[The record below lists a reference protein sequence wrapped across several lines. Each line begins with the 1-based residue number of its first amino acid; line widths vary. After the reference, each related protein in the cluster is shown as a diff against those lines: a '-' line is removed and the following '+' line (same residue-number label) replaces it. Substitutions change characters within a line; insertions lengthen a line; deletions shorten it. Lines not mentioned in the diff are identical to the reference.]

1 MRGIIYHAIGQ
12 ILLQLSNQER
22 LRMARIQNAFSS
34 IVSIRKDDIKLDITK
49 TAFQDLSYAPD

>member
-1 MRGIIYHAIGQ
+1 MRGIIYHTIGQ

-22 LRMARIQNAFSS
+22 LRMARMKNAFRS
-34 IVSIRKDDIKLDITK
+34 IVSMRKDNIKLDVTK